1 MTAEQTA
8 AERYT
13 ERIEAQV
20 DELARVIAA
29 ATDEHWFRRPGPEEW
44 TAAEVCGHVAEM
56 LPYWAG
62 TARTIAAGPDMAFGR
77 GLDDPGRL
85 GGPRTGSGWSRHEA
99 IERIRAAAH
108 TATRDIHALAPADWH
123 ATGVH
128 PQRGP
133 MTVEA
138 LIETLLA
145 RHLEEH
151 VEQVRRALG

>member
-56 LPYWAG
+56 LPYWAEQ
-62 TARTIAAGPDMAFGR
+62 AELVAANGGGVPFGR
-77 GLDDPGRL
+77 VKSDPARIA
-85 GGPRTGSGWSRHEA
+85 A
-99 IERIRAAAH
+99 IERDR
-108 TATRDIHALAPADWH
+108 RDDPDALLDRIDQGVERVLALLDRLSPADL
-123 ATGVH
+123 AQTGSH
-128 PQRGP
+128 QTRGE
-133 MTVEA
+133 MTV
-138 LIETLLA
+138 A
-145 RHLEEH
+145 RIIDEFIVEHLEEH
-151 VEQVRRALG
+151 AEQIERAG